1 MCFRNILCISWVT
14 AKDLGT
20 EADVPLGII
29 RYPVHIQDHD
39 RRHSKNSVPWDR
51 MQRKVL
57 HNKQETTLP
66 GHHQLVRLCKLTNS
80 KTP

>member
-39 RRHSKNSVPWDR
+39 RRHSKNFVPWDR
-51 MQRKVL
+51 MHPKCYII
-57 HNKQETTLP
+57 NK
-66 GHHQLVRLCKLTNS
+66 KLRCQDTINLFGCAS
-80 KTP
+80 